1 MQQNQSRP
9 NQPGNKQ
16 SADPNSGSQTQQP
29 TRSYVDSYQPPTL
42 SQADSTTGQT
52 QNSSG
57 DESSQTS
64 QPVVPIES
72 PSEIKKPESTRSEL
86 ESTPT
91 QPIEPTQFE
100 VPTQP
105 AKPAASTT
113 ETEAAETDDEEQA
126 LELQNIF
133 VLLGVTDSNQQEK
146 EAFLDELQQ
155 VVWEDFLEH
164 DLELLITE
172 EEKAKVDELLAKS
185 SDQAMQEELVVY
197 LEKLIPDLEEIVYE
211 KALELKADMVE
222 ERIAGMKD
230 YYQDNAQAM
239 SQIDQ
244 AEKLIEQNQWRT
256 AAEVLNAI

>member
-16 SADPNSGSQTQQP
+16 SADPNSGSQTQRP

-86 ESTPT
+86 QSTPT
-91 QPIEPTQFE
+91 QPT
-100 VPTQP
+100 PTQP

>member
-52 QNSSG
+52 HNSSG

-86 ESTPT
+86 QSTPT
-91 QPIEPTQFE
+91 QPT
-100 VPTQP
+100 PTQP

>member
-1 MQQNQSRP
+1 
-9 NQPGNKQ
+9 
-16 SADPNSGSQTQQP
+16 
-29 TRSYVDSYQPPTL
+29 VDSYQPPTL
-42 SQADSTTGQT
+42 SQSDSTTGQT

-86 ESTPT
+86 QSTPT
-91 QPIEPTQFE
+91 QPT
-100 VPTQP
+100 PTQP

>member
-86 ESTPT
+86 QSTPT
-91 QPIEPTQFE
+91 QPT
-100 VPTQP
+100 PTQP